1 MLAGPPSS
9 RNGVTSRLRSE
20 DLVNL
25 LGAMADLT
33 AIITICKKYGND
45 LLLLFFFTLLIFLNY
60 LERIFWQMEKI
71 RSCSENRIQRAS

>member
-1 MLAGPPSS
+1 MEAGPPSS

-45 LLLLFFFTLLIFLNY
+45 LLLLFFTLLIFLNY